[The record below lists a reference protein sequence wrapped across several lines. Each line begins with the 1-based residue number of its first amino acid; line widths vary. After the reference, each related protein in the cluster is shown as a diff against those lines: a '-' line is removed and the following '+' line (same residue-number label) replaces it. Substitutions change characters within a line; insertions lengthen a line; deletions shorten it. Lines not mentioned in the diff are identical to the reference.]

1 MDTSTVKKYIPF
13 IVMPAFL
20 VIVELGSLALSLP
33 VQVAHLAAFQDPQ
46 SVANPFIFMAILL
59 GFTAFLLVLIKYGRK
74 SLIAWVI
81 GISIFL
87 TFAYIFW
94 ALVDNVFG
102 DDTVAVAV
110 MLILSVLA
118 TALLYTYPEWY
129 VIDLLGLLLAA
140 GVASIFGVS
149 LGTVPV
155 ILLLV
160 ILAIYDA
167 ISVYKTKHMITLAE
181 GVIDLKTP
189 ILFVIPKKRDYSFI
203 REGIGKLADG
213 GERAAFIIGMGDMI
227 MPSMLVV
234 SANVFCGGTKYFGLF
249 NLPALGAIIGSIAGL
264 AVLLHFVM
272 SGRPQAG
279 LPPLNGGTILGF
291 LVGWALIGF
300 IAARAP
306 VKGAVLERDENLPPF
321 EDLLAE
327 VARAR
332 TIMQA
337 HDAKTKG
344 AISLAPRH
352 RDECSPEPEAARKS
366 LGQTQALLGGTLHT
380 GRVSAR
386 ILRPPGKGGAGF
398 WINRG

>member
-1 MDTSTVKKYIPF
+1 
-13 IVMPAFL
+13 
-20 VIVELGSLALSLP
+20 
-33 VQVAHLAAFQDPQ
+33 
-46 SVANPFIFMAILL
+46 MAILL

-118 TALLYTYPEWY
+118 TALFYKYPEWY

-155 ILLLV
+155 MLLLV

-234 SANVFCGGTKYFGLF
+234 SANVFCGGVKYFGVF
-249 NLPALGAIIGSIAGL
+249 NMPALGAIIGSIAGL

-300 IAARAP
+300 
-306 VKGAVLERDENLPPF
+306 
-321 EDLLAE
+321 
-327 VARAR
+327 
-332 TIMQA
+332 T
-337 HDAKTKG
+337 
-344 AISLAPRH
+344 
-352 RDECSPEPEAARKS
+352 
-366 LGQTQALLGGTLHT
+366 
-380 GRVSAR
+380 
-386 ILRPPGKGGAGF
+386 
-398 WINRG
+398 